1 MQVNKPE
8 RTNQNKYLK
17 LQSNH
22 GTGKFVSALCL
33 QSRFHDL
40 LAYAIKFVYTWGAL
54 LLQLNLQNHMAI
66 WLVT

>member
-22 GTGKFVSALCL
+22 GTERDGTGKFVSALCL

-54 LLQLNLQNHMAI
+54 LLH
-66 WLVT
+66 